1 MASLFFVVTPRVV
14 RLACVVPL
22 VDSSSLKFS
31 VFRTV
36 VLSVNL
42 NLNLQSTFWCQKVA
56 KNFSTYS
63 ISRSLPLVRK
73 LPQAILLIRC
83 SLAMCGFLAF
93 IRCCETR
100 ICKQL
105 LKHSRTF
112 SYKCS
117 AIHSALE
124 CAVLFKV
131 TLHRKATV
139 YKIYPLKE
147 STAENDTEET
157 IDSV

>member
-1 MASLFFVVTPRVV
+1 M
-14 RLACVVPL
+14 PL
-22 VDSSSLKFS
+22 NNHRGAKTLKQLIIFSLKLS

-36 VLSVNL
+36 ILSVNL
-42 NLNLQSTFWCQKVA
+42 SLNLQSTFWCQKVA

-83 SLAMCGFLAF
+83 SLAMCGILAF

-117 AIHSALE
+117 ATHSALE
-124 CAVLFKV
+124 CAALYKV
-131 TLHRKATV
+131 TLHRKQHH
-139 YKIYPLKE
+139 KE
-147 STAENDTEET
+147 RESL
-157 IDSV
+157 IGSLMRIGKLVK